1 MFIPPPR
8 RVGPHL
14 DGLSERGGPAAR
26 GHHSS
31 AAPAAR
37 SAGVLPAALAA
48 TAGPTAGQL
57 HLLLVLVLV
66 VEISIH
72 WDAGGREAVCAI

>member
-37 SAGVLPAALAA
+37 SAGVLPAALAV
-48 TAGPTAGQL
+48 TAAQL

>member
-48 TAGPTAGQL
+48 TAAQL